1 MSAFFGEPIVTSNAA
16 KSGNILITGGTG
28 FIGRHLCD
36 YLREQGYRLWVL
48 SRNPVAARDL
58 LHEKVNI
65 VGSLDELA
73 AIDFAVLINLAGE
86 SLASARWS
94 EKSKQ
99 KFRASRVDF
108 TQSLFDF
115 FARVG
120 RFPSVLLSASAVGF
134 YGNCGDRLVDERAHA
149 GNDFAAQLCS
159 DWELAAQRFETHG
172 VRVCKIRIG
181 IVLEGDGGA
190 LKQMLP
196 AFRLGLGGQMGAGEH
211 YMPWIHRHDLLRLM
225 LFLLQQE
232 GVSGAI
238 NAVAPESVTNRQFTA
253 VLAECLHRP
262 ALLPM
267 PEFVLRLLFGEMA
280 DALLLS
286 SQRVVPAAAQSLGFK
301 FEYPY
306 LQQAFTAIFKK

>member
-1 MSAFFGEPIVTSNAA
+1 MTSDSV

-36 YLREQGYRLWVL
+36 YLLGQGYQLWVL
-48 SRNPVAARDL
+48 SRNPIAASKL
-58 LHEKVNI
+58 LGERVNV

-73 AIDFAVLINLAGE
+73 SIDFTALINLAGE

-94 EKSKQ
+94 NKSKQ
-99 KFRASRVDF
+99 KFRASRIDF
-108 TQSLFDF
+108 THNLFDF

-120 RFPSVLLSASAVGF
+120 HFPKVLLNASAVGF
-134 YGNCGDRLVDERAHA
+134 YGNCGDRLVDERESA
-149 GNDFAAQLCS
+149 GNDFAAQLCC
-159 DWELAAQRFETHG
+159 DWEAAARRFEANG
-172 VRVCKIRIG
+172 VRVCRMRIG
-181 IVLEGDGGA
+181 IVLEADGGA

-196 AFRLGLGGQMGAGEH
+196 AFRLGLGGRMGAGKH
-211 YMPWIHRHDLLRLM
+211 YMPWIHRHDLLRLI

-232 GVSGAI
+232 SASGVI
-238 NAVAPESVTNRQFTA
+238 NAVASESVTNRQFT
-253 VLAECLHRP
+253 VLLAQCLHRP

-267 PEFVLRLLFGEMA
+267 SASVLRLLFGEMA

-301 FEYPY
+301 FEYPH

>member
-1 MSAFFGEPIVTSNAA
+1 MTSDSVKA
-16 KSGNILITGGTG
+16 GNILITGGTG

-36 YLREQGYRLWVL
+36 YLLGQGYQLWVL
-48 SRNPVAARDL
+48 SRNPIAARKL
-58 LHEKVNI
+58 LGERVNV

-73 AIDFAVLINLAGE
+73 SIDFTALINLAGE

-94 EKSKQ
+94 NKSKQ
-99 KFRASRVDF
+99 KFRMSRVDF
-108 TQSLFDF
+108 TNNLFDF
-115 FARVG
+115 FVRIG
-120 RFPSVLLSASAVGF
+120 RFPKILLSASAVGF
-134 YGNCGDRLVDERAHA
+134 YGNCGDRWIDESEHP
-149 GNDFAAQLCS
+149 GNDFAAHLCS
-159 DWELAAQRFETHG
+159 DWEAAARRFETYG
-172 VRVCKIRIG
+172 VRVCRIRIG

-196 AFRLGLGGQMGAGEH
+196 AFRLGLGGRMGAGEH
-211 YMPWIHRHDLLRLM
+211 YMPWVHRHDLLRLM
-225 LFLLQQE
+225 IFLLQHE
-232 GVSGAI
+232 CVSGAI

-253 VLAECLHRP
+253 LLAQCLHRP

-286 SQRVVPAAAQSLGFK
+286 SQRVVPTAALSAGFK
-301 FEYPY
+301 FEYFH

>member
-1 MSAFFGEPIVTSNAA
+1 M
-16 KSGNILITGGTG
+16 ITGGTG

-36 YLREQGYRLWVL
+36 HLLEQGYRLWVL

-58 LHEKVNI
+58 LHDNVNI
-65 VGSLDELA
+65 VGNLDELA
-73 AIDFAVLINLAGE
+73 AIDFAALINLAGE

-94 EKSKQ
+94 DKSKQ
-99 KFRASRVDF
+99 KFRVSRIDF
-108 TQSLFDF
+108 TCSLFDF
-115 FARVG
+115 FTRVG
-120 RFPSVLLSASAVGF
+120 RFPRVLLSASAVGF
-134 YGNCGDRLVDERAHA
+134 YGDCGDRLVDEREHA

-159 DWELAAQRFETHG
+159 DWEAAAQRFEANG
-172 VRVCKIRIG
+172 VRVCRIRIG
-181 IVLEGDGGA
+181 IVLESDGGA

-196 AFRLGLGGQMGAGEH
+196 AFRLGLGGRMGSGEH

-225 LFLLQQE
+225 LFLLQHE
-232 GVSGAI
+232 CASGAI
-238 NAVAPESVTNRQFTA
+238 NAVAPESVTNRQFTML
-253 VLAECLHRP
+253 LAECLHRP

-286 SQRVVPAAAQSLGFK
+286 GQRVVPAAAQSLGFK
-301 FEYPY
+301 FEYSY